1 MTQQISDKY
10 RLLSAKPIASLL
22 SKLQILQE
30 IYPKKAHN
38 FVYEKGI
45 KIHTP
50 NLKIPLPKRHSSTP
64 QNTAQNTPNTTI
76 SEFIESLA
84 LDLRSWRKGPFFLG
98 DLHIDSE
105 WLSFKKWDL
114 LLPYITKNNLL
125 ENAIVG
131 DIGCNNGFYLFA
143 MSLHNPKV
151 LVGFD
156 PNALFFCQFC
166 FINHFLDLPICY
178 ELLGVQDLGEYL
190 QCDNALKSSLPAK
203 SSNKSMTKIAKFDVL
218 FCLGVLYHRSDVF
231 ATLKSLSNALDSG
244 GVAFVDTLIIEVED
258 ILQLSGIDKSTM
270 RKLNKN
276 GQLSNIEFV
285 LCPKKSYAKM
295 RNVFFIPSMS
305 AFLGWCE
312 RCGFV
317 DVEVLGIVPTTTE
330 EQRKTKWI
338 TSLSLESFLDRD
350 DSTRTDE
357 GYPAPKR
364 AYFKLK
370 RK

>member
-1 MTQQISDKY
+1 MINQIQNQINDKY
-10 RLLSAKPIASLL
+10 HLLRARPILHLL
-22 SKLQILQE
+22 SKLHTLQE
-30 IYPKKAHN
+30 IYPKKAHKFTYKN
-38 FVYEKGI
+38 GI
-45 KIHTP
+45 KIHITQA
-50 NLKIPLPKRHSSTP
+50 NKHI
-64 QNTAQNTPNTTI
+64 NEI
-76 SEFIESLA
+76 IESLA

-114 LLPYITKNNLL
+114 LLPHIKRENLL

-143 MSLHNPKV
+143 MSLHKPRL

-156 PNALFFCQFC
+156 PSALFFCQFC
-166 FINHFLDLPICY
+166 FINHFLDLPIHY

-190 QCDNALKSSLPAK
+190 KSNTITTSSAK
-203 SSNKSMTKIAKFDVL
+203 SLNATKSLKFDVL

-231 ATLKSLSNALDSG
+231 ATLKSLANALDFG
-244 GVAFVDTLIIEVED
+244 GVAFVDTLIVEIED
-258 ILQLSGIDKSTM
+258 ILQLNGVDKSIM
-270 RKLNKN
+270 CALHNN
-276 GQLSNIEFV
+276 GQLANIEFV
-285 LCPKKSYAKM
+285 LSPKKTYAKM
-295 RNVFFIPSMS
+295 RNVFFVPSMS

-338 TSLSLESFLDRD
+338 TSLSLESFLDKN
-350 DSTRTDE
+350 DSTRTNE